1 LGRSQLVRLDMSGR
15 LSQTAAAPSRP
26 RAAGESQMAVTAID
40 HGGRVVTVTSQPVAI
55 PSPDGTSQDLAFAT
69 NIHGGFL
76 NDTIWQA
83 TSWVASLRN
92 HASAVSQVIDA
103 IALSA
108 DSDG

>member
-1 LGRSQLVRLDMSGR
+1 MSGR
-15 LSQTAAAPSRP
+15 LSQTTAAPSRD
-26 RAAGESQMAVTAID
+26 RAAGECQMAVTAID
-40 HGGRVVTVTSQPVAI
+40 HGGRVVTVTSQRVAI
-55 PSPDGTSQDLAFAT
+55 PSPNGTSQDLAFAT
-69 NIHGGFL
+69 NIHGGSL